1 MEKVSLGIRWIFAFI
16 FIMIGMYL
24 LQPYGVLLAGFF
36 MTGWGFFLFYTTLPK
51 SEPLDWSKIGRNHDQ
66 MVNKLK
72 FDQMSRRIDE
82 VEKVSYSN
90 I

>member
-1 MEKVSLGIRWIFAFI
+1 MDFRFYFYYDRNVFATTIWSIACWI
-16 FIMIGMYL
+16 
-24 LQPYGVLLAGFF
+24 F